1 MHLEKLPMEL
11 LILLVERRGE
21 LVSREEIAARL
32 WRKGVF
38 LDVDRSINTAVN
50 KVRVALRDDPEK
62 PRFVETVVGK
72 GYRFAAPV
80 VCSDGNSI
88 RQEQLPLVRVEV
100 ASGPTV
106 PPAHRKAYSV
116 GLKVMLWGVGLF
128 ALLGVALLLSRGGA
142 KATRQPAIKSL
153 AVLPLKNLSGDP
165 AQDYFAEGM
174 TEALVGRL
182 SLIHELRVV
191 SRTSSMSFKDTRLSA
206 PEIARTLH
214 VDTLVEGSVIRE
226 GVRVRVTAQLIRGAT
241 DEHFWSETYDREVGD
256 ALGLESEVAQAIAAK
271 VQVTVTGV
279 ERARLVAARPVAPEV
294 YESYLKGQFNQD
306 HSRVGVEKSI
316 AYFEDAIKKD
326 PAFAPAYVGL
336 ANAYDTLGL
345 ILVGASPKEARP
357 KVISAARKALELD
370 PEIAEAHALL
380 AEMQQKQ
387 WQWSDAEAEYK
398 RALELKPNDAVAHMG
413 LADWLMCQGRTDEAV
428 EWAQQG
434 RALDPLGVSG
444 ADIGWILFNSRRYD
458 EAIRELRS
466 VLAVHPD
473 DARALWVLG
482 FTLIGKGQSEEAI
495 PVLEKTVSI
504 MNRSPGSIEVLATA
518 YAHAG
523 RRNDALRLMEELK
536 RRRQTGYIPAGAFIN
551 PYLALGDYDQ
561 AFVGFERAYQEKSNI
576 LQFLKVQPFFDPVRG
591 DPRFADLVRRV
602 GLPQ

>member
-11 LILLVERRGE
+11 LILLVERHGE

-32 WRKGVF
+32 WGKGVF

-174 TEALVGRL
+174 TDALVGRL

-226 GVRVRVTAQLIRGAT
+226 GGRVRVTAQLIRGAT

-444 ADIGWILFNSRRYD
+444 TDIGWILFNSRRYD